1 MADREAQQK
10 LYAYSEMSNK
20 VQKADRSQRR
30 SRGGDGTGEVE
41 SLRGRNNVGRMGD
54 RVAASASMKQE
65 RPAELEDR
73 MKKAK
78 KKRQKREGVGMG
90 DRCSKKHNI
99 LMSSGGQSTLDMG
112 ELNVYQPT
120 HAGSRA
126 SYESVLVRMIKCN
139 TLSDAIQIQS
149 WKSTNTFPACTYL
162 SLHYIHNTALIQK
175 KTSNMSSNTDEFTL
189 TPYLLKKR
197 IIHGRVVDFFNG
209 LDYGDHKK
217 VKDHHVMDVLTN
229 HVRADQLRTIGLG
242 GCISITNATL
252 IQIINM
258 CPQLQMLDV
267 NFCEMITDDGIIP
280 IAEKY
285 GQQLKILSYD
295 ECTKCTDAALES
307 IVSHCN
313 QLEEL
318 GAKNCG
324 ITTIPENIGFQL
336 TTNLKYLNL
345 SCNKI
350 TKIPL
355 SLSVLIDTLETLNI
369 EENPLQQPPS
379 DIANQGLLAI
389 TMYFEEIQEKGSA
402 M

>member
-1 MADREAQQK
+1 M
-10 LYAYSEMSNK
+10 
-20 VQKADRSQRR
+20 
-30 SRGGDGTGEVE
+30 
-41 SLRGRNNVGRMGD
+41 
-54 RVAASASMKQE
+54 
-65 RPAELEDR
+65 
-73 MKKAK
+73 
-78 KKRQKREGVGMG
+78 
-90 DRCSKKHNI
+90 NI
-99 LMSSGGQSTLDMG
+99 
-112 ELNVYQPT
+112 
-120 HAGSRA
+120 
-126 SYESVLVRMIKCN
+126 
-139 TLSDAIQIQS
+139 
-149 WKSTNTFPACTYL
+149 
-162 SLHYIHNTALIQK
+162 
-175 KTSNMSSNTDEFTL
+175 
-189 TPYLLKKR
+189 
-197 IIHGRVVDFFNG
+197 
-209 LDYGDHKK
+209 
-217 VKDHHVMDVLTN
+217 LTN
-229 HVRADQLRTIGLG
+229 HVNADLVTS
-242 GCISITNATL
+242 ISLTRCSGITNDTL
-252 IQIINM
+252 IQISNM
-258 CPQLQMLDV
+258 CPQLEIISVKGCD
-267 NFCEMITDDGIIP
+267 ITDDGIVG